1 MNKNVIHCKIHFGG
15 EVKGSRRGRANSFI
29 GGKRKTYACEASP
42 FQPPASEIVA
52 AWRAEDAFENC
63 LAVFFTQSIPLE
75 LKKEDAQF
83 FRWRACKRGTK
94 TKYVFRSAM
103 QGKEAVGSEHSR
115 DAGGRE
121 EERNKRKKDRRA
133 SRASLLFQQRS

>member
-1 MNKNVIHCKIHFGG
+1 MLGA
-15 EVKGSRRGRANSFI
+15 RR
-29 GGKRKTYACEASP
+29 
-42 FQPPASEIVA
+42 
-52 AWRAEDAFENC
+52 AFENC

-83 FRWRACKRGTK
+83 FRWRACNIGSKRETK
-94 TKYVFRSAM
+94 TKYMFRFAM

-115 DAGGRE
+115 DAGGQE
-121 EERNKRKKDRRA
+121 EERNKGKKDRRA